1 MNAGLESVIKTEI
14 KKGSKMT
21 IEVKVP
27 FSIEKIKKA
36 FEAGEEVNA
45 LLMISNCMNYLRA
58 ICALSATLRKDKR
71 LDPYLGFEL
80 IEIENQAANCKRE
93 LESLIKKK
101 RIKN

>member
-1 MNAGLESVIKTEI
+1 
-14 KKGSKMT
+14 MT
-21 IEVKVP
+21 EVKVP

-80 IEIENQAANCKRE
+80 VEIENQALDLFRE
-93 LESLIKKK
+93 LEKFQPKK
-101 RIKN
+101 N